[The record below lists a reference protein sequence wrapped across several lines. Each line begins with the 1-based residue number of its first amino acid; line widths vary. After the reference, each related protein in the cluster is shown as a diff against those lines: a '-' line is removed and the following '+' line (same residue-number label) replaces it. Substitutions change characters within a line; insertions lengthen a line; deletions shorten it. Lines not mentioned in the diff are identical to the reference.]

1 MMVLIVEADATI
13 RSSLETTL
21 VAWGYKVLT
30 TSDGAQAWEVLE
42 RESPPFLV
50 VLGTLNEAGAAVRL
64 CQDIRKRKDGGD
76 VYILLLAAKASKQ
89 EITEAT
95 EAGAD
100 DYVSDPSDLHE
111 LKIRVLSGRRM
122 VELRHELSHARETI
136 RYQLHHDPLTGLWN
150 RAAIVEILQ
159 RELAR
164 AKREGSR
171 VAVFMAALD
180 GLKIINDAYGHA
192 AGDHVVRV
200 AARRM
205 RSSLRPYDELGR
217 YTGGI
222 FLMVIPGCYGH
233 GASKQAERLQACI
246 SAHPIEISPWGK
258 LPQEREGPA
267 AMAVTISLGVTIGTG
282 HNAAEALLGAVED
295 AVARARSSGVNRI
308 EESTIPQGPSEL

>member
-13 RSSLETTL
+13 RRSLETTL

-30 TSDGAQAWEVLE
+30 TSDRAQAWEVLE
-42 RESPPFLV
+42 RESPPLLV

-76 VYILLLAAKASKQ
+76 VYILLLAGSKQ
-89 EITEAT
+89 EITEGT

-111 LKIRVLSGRRM
+111 LRIRLHGGRRM

-150 RAAIVEILQ
+150 RAAIIEILQ

-217 YTGGI
+217 YAGGI
-222 FLMVIPGCYGH
+222 FLMVIPGCYGR